1 MGNIVGTLISKI
13 SRCPTRKKL
22 RVSHLDVFERDD
34 PLRRVLRGV
43 LEVVEAA
50 VVEDEPP
57 PLPVLPPAI
66 GQHFT
71 IVHK

>member
-1 MGNIVGTLISKI
+1 MFSN
-13 SRCPTRKKL
+13 
-22 RVSHLDVFERDD
+22 LDVFEGDD
-34 PLRRVLRGV
+34 PLGRVLRGV

-57 PLPVLPPAI
+57 PLPVLPPEI

-71 IVHK
+71 VVHT